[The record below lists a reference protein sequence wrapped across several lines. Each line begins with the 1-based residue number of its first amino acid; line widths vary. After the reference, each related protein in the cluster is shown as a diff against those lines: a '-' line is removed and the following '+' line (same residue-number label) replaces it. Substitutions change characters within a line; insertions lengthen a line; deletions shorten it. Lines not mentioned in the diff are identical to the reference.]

1 MGGGGKKSS
10 TYYCDLKKTIACAT
24 TVAALASSASAS
36 KARRDV
42 DGAAFLETFDDGLDG
57 WVKSEVEQ
65 YTGASSLFLFFFVF
79 FFFFSLCVCFLR
91 VFSRA
96 RREFVW
102 RFLRL
107 ERVLNRSKSRGKDCG
122 ASCIKKKSDRKK
134 SDLDVGLSRI
144 IGPTKPPRASQ
155 KVTMD
160 RAKSIDRRVPMTQQS
175 SNEYA
180 CPCFFVCVCAR
191 KSACASNPPGCFL
204 YEDSPKATL
213 LFLPFVFDNNNN
225 NNNDKQASWKSRT
238 KTGKNS

>member
-1 MGGGGKKSS
+1 M
-10 TYYCDLKKTIACAT
+10 
-24 TVAALASSASAS
+24 
-36 KARRDV
+36 RRCS
-42 DGAAFLETFDDGLDG
+42 FLLLLLLLLLL
-57 WVKSEVEQ
+57 S
-65 YTGASSLFLFFFVF
+65 
-79 FFFFSLCVCFLR
+79 VCFLR

-122 ASCIKKKSDRKK
+122 ASCIEFRSEKK
-134 SDLDVGLSRI
+134 SDLDVVLSH

-160 RAKSIDRRVPMTQQS
+160 RAKSIDRRVPMTQS
-175 SNEYA
+175 SNECA
-180 CPCFFVCVCAR
+180 CLCFFLCVCAR

-225 NNNDKQASWKSRT
+225 NNDKQASWKSRT

>member
-1 MGGGGKKSS
+1 MTYHHHHHGRRQKKQHV
-10 TYYCDLKKTIACAT
+10 LW
-24 TVAALASSASAS
+24 
-36 KARRDV
+36 
-42 DGAAFLETFDDGLDG
+42 LEENDRVRDDGRG
-57 WVKSEVEQ
+57 VGVVGVGIQSETRRGRGGVFGNVRRRIGRMGEI
-65 YTGASSLFLFFFVF
+65 GSRAIHGCVVVSFLFLLLLLLLLL
-79 FFFFSLCVCFLR
+79 SVCFLR

-160 RAKSIDRRVPMTQQS
+160 HRAKSIDRRVPMTQQS

-180 CPCFFVCVCAR
+180 CPCFFLCVCAQKR
-191 KSACASNPPGCFL
+191 VRFQSSGVFFVRGLTKS
-204 YEDSPKATL
+204 DT
-213 LFLPFVFDNNNN
+213 PF
-225 NNNDKQASWKSRT
+225 SSLCL
-238 KTGKNS
+238 

>member
-1 MGGGGKKSS
+1 MGG
-10 TYYCDLKKTIACAT
+10 LKTIA
-24 TVAALASSASAS
+24 TVATVAFVTTGSSLSRANG
-36 KARRDV
+36 KEQQKV

-65 YTGASSLFLFFFVF
+65 YTGASSLFSSSSSSS
-79 FFFFSLCVCFLR
+79 SLC

-122 ASCIKKKSDRKK
+122 ASCIEFRSEKK
-134 SDLDVGLSRI
+134 SDLDVVLSH

-160 RAKSIDRRVPMTQQS
+160 RAKSIDRRVPMTQS

-180 CPCFFVCVCAR
+180 CPCFFLCVCAQKR
-191 KSACASNPPGCFL
+191 VRFQSSGVFFVRGLTKS
-204 YEDSPKATL
+204 DT
-213 LFLPFVFDNNNN
+213 PF
-225 NNNDKQASWKSRT
+225 SSLCL
-238 KTGKNS
+238 

>member
-1 MGGGGKKSS
+1 MGGGGGKKSS
-10 TYYCDLKKTIACAT
+10 ARYGLKKTIACAT

-65 YTGASSLFLFFFVF
+65 YTGASLFLFFFF
-79 FFFFSLCVCFLR
+79 SSLSSSSSSLCVCFLR

-122 ASCIKKKSDRKK
+122 ASCIKKIPIGKK
-134 SDLDVGLSRI
+134 AISMSVSLVSVQRNHRE
-144 IGPTKPPRASQ
+144 P
-155 KVTMD
+155 
-160 RAKSIDRRVPMTQQS
+160 AK
-175 SNEYA
+175 
-180 CPCFFVCVCAR
+180 
-191 KSACASNPPGCFL
+191 K
-204 YEDSPKATL
+204 
-213 LFLPFVFDNNNN
+213 
-225 NNNDKQASWKSRT
+225 
-238 KTGKNS
+238 

>member
-1 MGGGGKKSS
+1 MCVCVCVNEREVLYFNTSK
-10 TYYCDLKKTIACAT
+10 YLLLQMCYFFYNN
-24 TVAALASSASAS
+24 ALLLLLLLLLS
-36 KARRDV
+36 
-42 DGAAFLETFDDGLDG
+42 
-57 WVKSEVEQ
+57 
-65 YTGASSLFLFFFVF
+65 
-79 FFFFSLCVCFLR
+79 VCFLR

-122 ASCIKKKSDRKK
+122 ASCIEFRSEKK
-134 SDLDVGLSRI
+134 SDLDVVLSH

-180 CPCFFVCVCAR
+180 CPCFFVCVCAQKR
-191 KSACASNPPGCFL
+191 VRFQSSGVFFVRGLTKS
-204 YEDSPKATL
+204 DT
-213 LFLPFVFDNNNN
+213 PF
-225 NNNDKQASWKSRT
+225 SSLCL
-238 KTGKNS
+238 

>member
-10 TYYCDLKKTIACAT
+10 TYYCGLKKTIACAT

-65 YTGASSLFLFFFVF
+65 YTGASSLF
-79 FFFFSLCVCFLR
+79 FFFSSSSSLC

-180 CPCFFVCVCAR
+180 CPCFFLCVCAQKR
-191 KSACASNPPGCFL
+191 VRFQSSGVFFVRGLTKS
-204 YEDSPKATL
+204 DT
-213 LFLPFVFDNNNN
+213 PF
-225 NNNDKQASWKSRT
+225 SSLCL
-238 KTGKNS
+238 

>member
-10 TYYCDLKKTIACAT
+10 TYYCGLKKTIACAT
-24 TVAALASSASAS
+24 TVAALASSASA
-36 KARRDV
+36 RRDTV

-65 YTGASSLFLFFFVF
+65 YTGASSLFFSSSSSS
-79 FFFFSLCVCFLR
+79 SLC

-122 ASCIKKKSDRKK
+122 ASCIEFRSEKK
-134 SDLDVGLSRI
+134 SDLDVVLSH

-160 RAKSIDRRVPMTQQS
+160 RAKSIDRRVPMTQS

-180 CPCFFVCVCAR
+180 CLCFCVCVCAQKR
-191 KSACASNPPGCFL
+191 VRFQSSGVFFVRGLTKS
-204 YEDSPKATL
+204 DT
-213 LFLPFVFDNNNN
+213 PF
-225 NNNDKQASWKSRT
+225 SSLCL
-238 KTGKNS
+238 